1 MQKKETKITIPE
13 DTRLISFLG
22 GKTIIYIL
30 SALILIGIL
39 IFTMDTI
46 SFIFKPLQ
54 IMFSTV
60 VAPVILAIVFYYIF
74 NPLVTFLERRKINRG
89 MATSLVFVLFI
100 FMLVYG
106 FVLLVPILSNQ
117 LTNLVNEFPTYI
129 EQMNAYFDRLL
140 ANSTFKDY
148 YEQAQNWLDST
159 VGSIPEM
166 ILAWIGNSS
175 EKIMNIF
182 STISSVVVVTVTFPV
197 ILFFMLKDQGKF
209 KPFVMKNVPPVFR
222 NDVEKISRQMSLQV
236 GSYVQGQ
243 LLVALSLGALLI
255 VGYLIIELDYAFV
268 LALIAT
274 LTAVIPFIGATIG
287 VIPAL
292 FVAAFTSPAMLL
304 KMGVVWALAQ
314 FIQGNIIEP
323 SIMGRNLKMHPL
335 TIIIVLLI
343 MGNLLG
349 LIGMI
354 LGVPLF
360 AMLKILLE
368 HVLEKFKIRYNRY
381 FAEVAGPFELEEEEP
396 VLVNGSTPV
405 KDFATVA
412 VVQDVPDN
420 DNENGTEER

>member
-54 IMFSTV
+54 IMFSTI

-89 MATSLVFVLFI
+89 MATSIVFVLFI
-100 FMLVYG
+100 LMLVYG
-106 FVLLVPILSNQ
+106 IVLLVPILSSQ

-129 EQMNAYFDRLL
+129 EQMNAYFDNLL

-148 YEQAQNWLDST
+148 YEQAQTWLDST

-209 KPFVMKNVPPVFR
+209 QPFVMKNIPPVFR
-222 NDVEKISRQMSLQV
+222 ADIEKISRQMSLQV

-255 VGYLIIELDYAFV
+255 VGYLIIGLEYAFV

-274 LTAVIPFIGATIG
+274 FTAVIPFIGATIG

-304 KMGVVWALAQ
+304 
-314 FIQGNIIEP
+314 GNIIEP

-343 MGNLLG
+343 MGKLLG
-349 LIGMI
+349 FIGMI

-368 HVLEKFKIRYNRY
+368 HVLEKFKLRYNRY
-381 FAEVAGPFELEEEEP
+381 FGEVAGPFELDEEEP

-405 KDFATVA
+405 KDFATV
-412 VVQDVPDN
+412 DVARDTPENVN
-420 DNENGTEER
+420 DTEEE

>member
-1 MQKKETKITIPE
+1 
-13 DTRLISFLG
+13 
-22 GKTIIYIL
+22 
-30 SALILIGIL
+30 
-39 IFTMDTI
+39 MD
-46 SFIFKPLQ
+46 
-54 IMFSTV
+54 
-60 VAPVILAIVFYYIF
+60 
-74 NPLVTFLERRKINRG
+74 
-89 MATSLVFVLFI
+89 
-100 FMLVYG
+100 
-106 FVLLVPILSNQ
+106 SN
-117 LTNLVNEFPTYI
+117 
-129 EQMNAYFDRLL
+129 
-140 ANSTFKDY
+140 
-148 YEQAQNWLDST
+148 
-159 VGSIPEM
+159 PEM

-209 KPFVMKNVPPVFR
+209 QPFVMKNIPPVFR
-222 NDVEKISRQMSLQV
+222 ADIEKISRQMSLQV

-255 VGYLIIELDYAFV
+255 VGYLIIGLEYAFV

-274 LTAVIPFIGATIG
+274 FTAVIPFIGATIG

-304 KMGVVWALAQ
+304 KMAVVWALAQ

-343 MGNLLG
+343 MGKLLG
-349 LIGMI
+349 FIGMI

-368 HVLEKFKIRYNRY
+368 HVLEKFKLRYNRY
-381 FAEVAGPFELEEEEP
+381 FGEVAGPFELDEEEP

-405 KDFATVA
+405 KDFATV
-412 VVQDVPDN
+412 DVARDTPENVN
-420 DNENGTEER
+420 DTEEE

>member
-1 MQKKETKITIPE
+1 MQKKETKPTVPE
-13 DTRLISFLG
+13 DMRLISFLG
-22 GKTIIYIL
+22 GRTIIFIL
-30 SALILIGIL
+30 STLILFGVL

-54 IMFSTV
+54 VIFSTI

-74 NPLVTFLERRKINRG
+74 NPMVTFLEGRRINRG
-89 MATSLVFVLFI
+89 MATALVFVLFI
-100 FMLVYG
+100 LMLVYG
-106 FVLLVPILSNQ
+106 IVLLVPILSNQ
-117 LTNLVNEFPTYI
+117 LTNLVNEFPSYI
-129 EQMNAYFDRLL
+129 EQMNVYFDRLL

-148 YEQAQNWLDST
+148 YEQARNWLDST
-159 VGSIPEM
+159 VGSIPEL
-166 ILAWIGNSS
+166 ILEWIGNSS
-175 EKIMNIF
+175 EKIMDIF

-222 NDVEKISRQMSLQV
+222 EDIEKISRQMSLQV

-255 VGYLIIELDYAFV
+255 VGYLIIGLDYAFV

-274 LTAVIPFIGATIG
+274 LTAVIPFIGATVG

-304 KMGVVWALAQ
+304 KMAVVWALAQ

-360 AMLKILLE
+360 AMMKILIE
-368 HVLEKFKIRYNRY
+368 HVFEKFKLRYNRY
-381 FAEVAGPFELEEEEP
+381 FGDVAGTFELAEAEP
-396 VLVNGSTPV
+396 EPINGSTPV
-405 KDFATVA
+405 KDFATVDVA
-412 VVQDVPDN
+412 RDVPDN
-420 DNENGTEER
+420 ETDTEKDY

>member
-1 MQKKETKITIPE
+1 MQKKETKTTIPE

-22 GKTIIYIL
+22 GKTIIFIL
-30 SALILIGIL
+30 AVLILIGVL
-39 IFTMDTI
+39 VFTMDTI

-54 IMFSTV
+54 VIFSTI

-74 NPLVTFLERRKINRG
+74 NPMVTFLEGRRINRG
-89 MATSLVFVLFI
+89 MATALVFVLFI
-100 FMLVYG
+100 LMLVYG
-106 FVLLVPILSNQ
+106 VVLLVPILSNQ
-117 LTNLVNEFPTYI
+117 LTNLVNEFPSYI
-129 EQMNAYFDRLL
+129 EQMNVYFDRLL
-140 ANSTFKDY
+140 TNSTFKDY
-148 YEQAQNWLDST
+148 YEQGKSWLDST

-166 ILAWIGNSS
+166 ILDWIGNSS
-175 EKIMNIF
+175 EKIMGIF

-209 KPFVMKNVPPVFR
+209 KPFVMKNIPPVFR
-222 NDVEKISRQMSLQV
+222 DDIEKLSRQMSLQV

-255 VGYLIIELDYAFV
+255 VGYLIIGLDYAFV

-274 LTAVIPFIGATIG
+274 FTAVIPFIGATIG

-304 KMGVVWALAQ
+304 KMAVVWALAQ

-360 AMLKILLE
+360 AMMKILLE
-368 HVLEKFKIRYNRY
+368 HILEKFKLRYNRY
-381 FAEVAGPFELEEEEP
+381 FGDIAGTFELAEVEP
-396 VLVNGSTPV
+396 EPLNGSTPV
-405 KDFATVA
+405 KDFATVDIA
-412 VVQDVPDN
+412 RDVPDHVN
-420 DNENGTEER
+420 DTEEE

>member
-1 MQKKETKITIPE
+1 MQKKETKKIITE

-22 GKTIIYIL
+22 GKTIIFIL
-30 SALILIGIL
+30 SILILIGVL
-39 IFTMDTI
+39 VFTMDTI

-54 IMFSTV
+54 VMFSTI
-60 VAPVILAIVFYYIF
+60 VAPVILAIVFYYLF
-74 NPLVTFLERRKINRG
+74 NPIVTFLERSRINRG

-100 FMLVYG
+100 LMLVYG
-106 FVLLVPILSNQ
+106 VGLLVPILSSQ

-140 ANSTFKDY
+140 ANTTFKDY
-148 YEQAQNWLDST
+148 YEQAQSWLDST
-159 VGSIPEM
+159 VGSIPDM
-166 ILAWIGNSS
+166 ILAWVGNSS

-209 KPFVMKNVPPVFR
+209 QPFIMKNIPPVFR
-222 NDVEKISRQMSLQV
+222 KDIEKISRQMSIQV

-255 VGYLIIELDYAFV
+255 VGYLIIGLDYAFV

-304 KMGVVWALAQ
+304 KMVVVWALAQ
-314 FIQGNIIEP
+314 LIQGNIIEP

-335 TIIIVLLI
+335 MIIIVLLI

-349 LIGMI
+349 FIGMI

-360 AMLKILLE
+360 AMLKILFE
-368 HVLEKFKIRYNRY
+368 HVLEKFKLRYNRY
-381 FAEVAGPFELEEEEP
+381 FGDVAGTFELSEDEP
-396 VLVNGSTPV
+396 EPITGSTPV
-405 KDFATVA
+405 KDFATVDVA
-412 VVQDVPDN
+412 RDVPEHDN
-420 DNENGTEER
+420 QPEE

>member
-1 MQKKETKITIPE
+1 MQKKETKPTVPE

-22 GKTIIYIL
+22 GRTIIFIL
-30 SALILIGIL
+30 STLILFGVL

-54 IMFSTV
+54 VIFSTI

-74 NPLVTFLERRKINRG
+74 NPMVTFLEGRRINRG
-89 MATSLVFVLFI
+89 MATALVFVLFI
-100 FMLVYG
+100 LMLVYG
-106 FVLLVPILSNQ
+106 IVLLVPILSNQ
-117 LTNLVNEFPTYI
+117 LTNLVNEFPSYI
-129 EQMNAYFDRLL
+129 EQMNVYFDRLL

-148 YEQAQNWLDST
+148 YEQAQSWLDNT
-159 VGSIPEM
+159 VGSIPEL
-166 ILAWIGNSS
+166 ILEWVGNSS
-175 EKIMNIF
+175 EKIMDIF

-197 ILFFMLKDQGKF
+197 ILFFMLKDQEKF

-222 NDVEKISRQMSLQV
+222 DDIEKISRQMSVQV

-255 VGYLIIELDYAFV
+255 VGYLIIGLDYAFV

-304 KMGVVWALAQ
+304 KMAVVWALAQ

-368 HVLEKFKIRYNRY
+368 HVLEKFKLRYNRY
-381 FAEVAGPFELEEEEP
+381 FGDVAGTFELAEADPEP
-396 VLVNGSTPV
+396 INGSTPV
-405 KDFATVA
+405 KDFATVDLA
-412 VVQDVPDN
+412 QDVQE
-420 DNENGTEER
+420 NENDTEEL

>member
-1 MQKKETKITIPE
+1 MQKKESKQTVPE

-22 GKTIIYIL
+22 GKTILFIL
-30 SALILIGIL
+30 STLILFGAL
-39 IFTMDTI
+39 VFTMDTI

-54 IMFSTV
+54 VIFSTI

-74 NPLVTFLERRKINRG
+74 NPMVTFLEGRKLNRG
-89 MATSLVFVLFI
+89 MATALVFVLFI
-100 FMLVYG
+100 LMLVYG
-106 FVLLVPILSNQ
+106 IVLLVPVLSDQ
-117 LTNLVNEFPTYI
+117 LANLVNEFPSYI
-129 EQMNAYFDRLL
+129 DQMNVYFDRLL

-148 YEQAQNWLDST
+148 YEQARSWLDGT
-159 VGSIPEM
+159 VGSIPEL
-166 ILAWIGNSS
+166 ILEWVSNSS
-175 EKIMNIF
+175 EKIMDIF

-209 KPFVMKNVPPVFR
+209 KPFVMKNIPPIFR
-222 NDVEKISRQMSLQV
+222 EDIEKISSQMSLQV

-255 VGYLIIELDYAFV
+255 VGYLIIGLDYAFI

-304 KMGVVWALAQ
+304 KMAVVWALAQ

-368 HVLEKFKIRYNRY
+368 HVLEKFKLRYNRY
-381 FAEVAGPFELEEEEP
+381 FGDIAGTFELAEAESE
-396 VLVNGSTPV
+396 LINGSTPV
-405 KDFATVA
+405 KDFATVDVA
-412 VVQDVPDN
+412 RDVPDN
-420 DNENGTEER
+420 ESDKEER

>member
-13 DTRLISFLG
+13 DTRLIAFLG
-22 GKTIIYIL
+22 GKTILFIL
-30 SALILIGIL
+30 SILILTGVL

-54 IMFSTV
+54 VIFSTI
-60 VAPVILAIVFYYIF
+60 VAPVILAIVFYYVF
-74 NPLVTFLERRKINRG
+74 NPMVTFLERRGINRG
-89 MATSLVFVLFI
+89 MATALVFVLFI
-100 FMLVYG
+100 LMLVYG
-106 FVLLVPILSNQ
+106 VGLLVPILSGQ
-117 LTNLVNEFPTYI
+117 LTNLVNEFPSYI
-129 EQMNAYFDRLL
+129 EQMNAFFDRLL

-148 YEQAQNWLDST
+148 YDQAQSWLDST

-166 ILAWIGNSS
+166 ILAWVGNSS
-175 EKIMNIF
+175 EKIMAIF

-209 KPFVMKNVPPVFR
+209 KPFVMKNIPPVFR
-222 NDVEKISRQMSLQV
+222 ADIEKISRQMSLQV

-243 LLVALSLGALLI
+243 VLVALSLGALLI
-255 VGYLIIELDYAFV
+255 VGYLSIGLDYAFV

-304 KMGVVWALAQ
+304 KMAVVWALAQ

-349 LIGMI
+349 FIGMI

-368 HVLEKFKIRYNRY
+368 HVLEKFKQRYNRH
-381 FAEVAGPFELEEEEP
+381 FGDVAGPFELAEEEP

-405 KDFATVA
+405 KDFATV
-412 VVQDVPDN
+412 DVAREVTGHEN
-420 DNENGTEER
+420 DTEQ